1 MGEKD
6 ITGQVVSELQKGSR
20 EAFDLIY
27 CAYSLH
33 VYNFL
38 HAILFDKTLAA
49 DLTQDVFF
57 KIWEKREGL
66 DPDLDFDSYIFTIA
80 RNLVFKESRKRRVRE
95 AYIAEVRKTEADSEE
110 TTSRYS
116 DWKFSSED
124 IDAIIRRMPPA
135 RRNIY
140 ILNKKEQMSVKEIA
154 SRLGLSPKTVENQ
167 LYQANLFMRR
177 EFFHKDNEGNGP
189 DKDI

>member
-66 DPDLDFDSYIFTIA
+66 VPGPRLRLIHLYYSA
-80 RNLVFKESRKRRVRE
+80 QPRVQGEPKEKGPGSIYCRGQ
-95 AYIAEVRKTEADSEE
+95 
-110 TTSRYS
+110 
-116 DWKFSSED
+116 ED
-124 IDAIIRRMPPA
+124 
-135 RRNIY
+135 
-140 ILNKKEQMSVKEIA
+140 
-154 SRLGLSPKTVENQ
+154 
-167 LYQANLFMRR
+167 
-177 EFFHKDNEGNGP
+177 
-189 DKDI
+189 